1 MIDPC
6 DDGTLVLCR
15 EIVPLWILEVALAA
29 FLLLLL
35 IVVEVVVGH
44 HFFRPSLCFHQNRWD
59 SKTRPEGK
67 QNQSSF
73 YIRLHHKMTIMSH
86 TIIGEMRNP
95 PIIFGKSNKSN
106 RITGKG
112 LEKAEEQNL
121 GSLPTIPAMPLA
133 PATLIQQHIVLQ
145 EIFLQVSY
153 DGRERPQEV
162 NAGPHRMYRL
172 LRWFICTSKN
182 RNNTA

>member
-1 MIDPC
+1 MSGDRSALDPRSRTRRVFAIT
-6 DDGTLVLCR
+6 GHSRGRAPEKKTFSAVL
-15 EIVPLWILEVALAA
+15 
-29 FLLLLL
+29 FLL
-35 IVVEVVVGH
+35 
-44 HFFRPSLCFHQNRWD
+44 LCFHQNRWD

-133 PATLIQQHIVLQ
+133 PATLTQQHIVLQ

-162 NAGPHRMYRL
+162 NADSHRMYRL
-172 LRWFICTSKN
+172 LRWFFCTSKN